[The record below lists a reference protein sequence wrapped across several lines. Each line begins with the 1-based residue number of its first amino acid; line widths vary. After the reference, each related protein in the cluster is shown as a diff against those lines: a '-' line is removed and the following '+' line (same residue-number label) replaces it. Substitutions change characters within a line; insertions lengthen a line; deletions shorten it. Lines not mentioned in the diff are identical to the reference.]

1 MINAVDLIQIQK
13 KPSTLILLIKTG
25 VEENDENDR
34 MTKQNCTTKN
44 WYVKGSSEKNGRY
57 SLFKSIFFCKQTQKD
72 LKNCFLENETKKS
85 LKYFL
90 Y

>member
-44 WYVKGSSEKNGRY
+44 
-57 SLFKSIFFCKQTQKD
+57 
-72 LKNCFLENETKKS
+72 
-85 LKYFL
+85 
-90 Y
+90 